1 MEPTICD
8 WLAEER
14 KEVLESVA
22 ECLGTARE
30 DAEELAACS
39 YLLRHRRRPTI
50 KNRRSGIRFPPAF
63 DGPPEARIQIG
74 HGEQQDSEDGE
85 GRHPVQGR
93 QKPDVVEVK
102 L

>member
-39 YLLRHRRRPTI
+39 YLLRHLAD
-50 KNRRSGIRFPPAF
+50 SACAAPATAH
-63 DGPPEARIQIG
+63 D
-74 HGEQQDSEDGE
+74 
-85 GRHPVQGR
+85 
-93 QKPDVVEVK
+93 
-102 L
+102 